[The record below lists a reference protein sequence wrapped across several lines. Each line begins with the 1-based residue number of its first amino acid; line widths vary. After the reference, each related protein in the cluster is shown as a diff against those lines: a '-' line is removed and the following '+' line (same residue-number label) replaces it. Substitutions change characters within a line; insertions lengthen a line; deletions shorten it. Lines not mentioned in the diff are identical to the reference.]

1 MAQKICPNSPS
12 HNTPIYYCE
21 YCDYRCDK
29 LFLWKQHESTKKHKK
44 QKCSKMLKKYAY
56 DFRCHCGK
64 EYKHIQSFNR
74 HLKSCSITNK
84 NNDDEVD
91 VDKEKAELRGMIATL
106 INQNNNIILENQ
118 EIREMVKDMIPRIGN
133 TTTINNKFNLQVF
146 LNEEC
151 KDALNLT
158 DFVETLKLELTDLN
172 LTRENGYVVG
182 IANIFLKG
190 LKELDLHKR
199 PIHCSDVKRDVLYV
213 KDNNTWEKDNSK
225 MKEAITTVA
234 KKQVD
239 KIKEWEINNPTWKE
253 SEDGKQMYIEM
264 ISNIIGSE
272 DDDKNNNKIIKTIA
286 KEVIIEK

>member
-1 MAQKICPNSPS
+1 
-12 HNTPIYYCE
+12 
-21 YCDYRCDK
+21 
-29 LFLWKQHESTKKHKK
+29 
-44 QKCSKMLKKYAY
+44 MLKKYAHE
-56 DFRCHCGK
+56 FTCKCGK
-64 EYKHIQSFNR
+64 KYRHIQSFNR
-74 HLKSCSITNK
+74 HERICGTEHGENLPSIH
-84 NNDDEVD
+84 
-91 VDKEKAELRGMIATL
+91 VDKEKEELRGMITTL
-106 INQNNNIILENQ
+106 INQNHNIIMENQ
-118 EIREMVKDMIPRIGN
+118 EIRNMVKDMIPRIGN

-158 DFVETLKLELTDLN
+158 DFVETLKLELADLN

-199 PIHCSDVKRDVLYV
+199 PIHCCDIKRDILYV
-213 KDNNTWEKDNSK
+213 KDNDTWEKDNKDK

-239 KIKEWEINNPTWKE
+239 KIKEWEINNPDWKE
-253 SEDGKQMYIEM
+253 SDSGKQMYLEM
-264 ISNIIGSE
+264 VSNIISSD